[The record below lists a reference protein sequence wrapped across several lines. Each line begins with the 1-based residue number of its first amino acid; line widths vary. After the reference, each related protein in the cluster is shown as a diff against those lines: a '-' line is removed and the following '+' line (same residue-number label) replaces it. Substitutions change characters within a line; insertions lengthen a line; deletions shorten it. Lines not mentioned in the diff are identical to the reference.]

1 MNFDASRV
9 RADFPILSRQVNG
22 RPLVYLDS
30 GASAQK
36 PQVVI
41 DAISAAYAGEYA
53 NVHRGLHFLSNL
65 ATDNYERVRATIA
78 RFLNA
83 PHDDEVIF
91 TTGTTEAINLVSYA
105 FAAPRLAPGDEIV
118 LSVLEHHANIV
129 PWHFLRERQGVV
141 LKWVEPEPDGSLPP
155 EKVLAAIGPRTRL
168 VAVTHMSNVTGTIVD
183 VAAIARGTDVPVLV
197 DGSQAAVHM
206 PVDVAAI
213 GCDFYA
219 ITGHKLYGPSG
230 SGAIWISRERQAEM
244 RPFLG
249 GGDMIRD
256 VTRDAVTYADPP
268 LKFEAGTPGIVNQIG
283 LGVALDYLMS
293 LGMENIAAY
302 EATLRDYTRDR
313 LRELDWIDVQGDA
326 PHKGAIFSL
335 TMEGAHAHDI
345 STVLDK
351 RGIAVRAGTHC
362 AMPLMQHYGLSA
374 TARASFAMY
383 NTTRDA
389 DALIDGLVFCRE
401 LFG

>member
-1 MNFDASRV
+1 
-9 RADFPILSRQVNG
+9 
-22 RPLVYLDS
+22 
-30 GASAQK
+30 
-36 PQVVI
+36 
-41 DAISAAYAGEYA
+41 
-53 NVHRGLHFLSNL
+53 
-65 ATDNYERVRATIA
+65 
-78 RFLNA
+78 
-83 PHDDEVIF
+83 
-91 TTGTTEAINLVSYA
+91 
-105 FAAPRLAPGDEIV
+105 
-118 LSVLEHHANIV
+118 
-129 PWHFLRERQGVV
+129 
-141 LKWVEPEPDGSLPP
+141 
-155 EKVLAAIGPRTRL
+155 
-168 VAVTHMSNVTGTIVD
+168 
-183 VAAIARGTDVPVLV
+183 
-197 DGSQAAVHM
+197 
-206 PVDVAAI
+206 
-213 GCDFYA
+213 
-219 ITGHKLYGPSG
+219 
-230 SGAIWISRERQAEM
+230 
-244 RPFLG
+244 
-249 GGDMIRD
+249 
-256 VTRDAVTYADPP
+256 
-268 LKFEAGTPGIVNQIG
+268 
-283 LGVALDYLMS
+283 MS